1 MVLQS
6 SGTALRPFDPSTG
19 SGTAGSGTAGS
30 GDALY
35 AYCSRDRCSYGRRLA
50 ARGNDHLLTVWLI
63 KKADIVRK
71 MDFYKDKSLFLC
83 QCQLL
88 IVHLYPILDWRVV
101 VLSSELLDSVLERPT
116 SSTLL
121 LYTFVTPA

>member
-1 MVLQS
+1 MRDRADE
-6 SGTALRPFDPSTG
+6 ALPCNRPST
-19 SGTAGSGTAGS
+19 
-30 GDALY
+30 L
-35 AYCSRDRCSYGRRLA
+35 RRA
-50 ARGNDHLLTVWLI
+50 QGAPLTVCLI

-71 MDFYKDKSLFLC
+71 RDLHKDKSLFLC

-88 IVHLYPILDWRVV
+88 IVPLHSILGWRVV
-101 VLSSELLDSVLERPT
+101 VLSSELLDPVLERPT

>member
-1 MVLQS
+1 MQGETL
-6 SGTALRPFDPSTG
+6 LRKNTFF
-19 SGTAGSGTAGS
+19 
-30 GDALY
+30 
-35 AYCSRDRCSYGRRLA
+35 
-50 ARGNDHLLTVWLI
+50 
-63 KKADIVRK
+63 KKANIVRK

-121 LYTFVTPA
+121 LYTFVIPAK